1 MNNIYGVDKT
11 FLTFENKNKI
21 YMNNADF
28 IYEEDKIKLTL
39 ENYAKIVLKSSILL
53 LASAYVFYLKMSK
66 NYSFDVIL
74 KIEYI
79 IGVIGFIIP
88 LTELVLNIL
97 KINDRNLFFQILNL
111 VNETVFERKYYEYFS
126 YVLF

>member
-11 FLTFENKNKI
+11 FLTFENKKTI

-66 NYSFDVIL
+66 NYSFDVL
-74 KIEYI
+74 PTF
-79 IGVIGFIIP
+79 FIIIIINQIP
-88 LTELVLNIL
+88 KIL
-97 KINDRNLFFQILNL
+97 LDFDIIN
-111 VNETVFERKYYEYFS
+111 
-126 YVLF
+126 